1 MEIRQERANKQVRR
15 RPSRIE
21 ATWLSDDDESSQ
33 LISQHWKNDED
44 DLVERV
50 CRSVSDMEVSLGGWG
65 KRK

>member
-1 MEIRQERANKQVRR
+1 MEIRQKRR
-15 RPSRIE
+15 RLLRFE
-21 ATWLSDDDESSQ
+21 ATWLRDDDESSQ

-50 CRSVSDMEVSLGGWG
+50 CRSVSDMEVILGGLG